1 LILLFNSVFQKLI
14 ILQRWFLHWDRKAE
28 TNVEAAESYLTDYLE
43 TLSLHMLKITYPS
56 HDFRIRK
63 ENNREIIF
71 DEVRRR
77 WVTLTPEE
85 WVRQN
90 FLQYLLRVKNY
101 PRALLSVEKLIKLG
115 ELRKRCDIVVYK
127 EDRPWMIVECKE
139 MNAGLNL
146 PVLEQILRYNIA
158 HQVEYLVMTNGRKSF
173 AYQLA
178 ENSFCEIEELPA
190 L

>member
-1 LILLFNSVFQKLI
+1 
-14 ILQRWFLHWDRKAE
+14 
-28 TNVEAAESYLTDYLE
+28 
-43 TLSLHMLKITYPS
+43 MLKIVYPS
-56 HDFRIRK
+56 YNFRIKKTLGK
-63 ENNREIIF
+63 EFIF

-101 PRALLSVEKLIKLG
+101 PGALLSVEKLVNVG

-127 EDRPWMIVECKE
+127 DSRPWMIVECKE
-139 MNAGLNL
+139 MNVDLKL
-146 PVLEQILRYNIA
+146 PVLEQILRYNIG
-158 HQVEYLVMTNGRKSF
+158 HEVQYLVITNGN
-173 AYQLA
+173 
-178 ENSFCEIEELPA
+178 NSIAFRLTGDAFIEIDELPS